1 MILKNFE
8 LNKIDLNINKIL
20 LFYGKNDGL
29 KDESLNLILKD
40 FKEISKYDEKEI
52 LENETYFL
60 ENISSKSLFENKRV
74 IIIKR
79 ATDKFLKI
87 IEEIT
92 LKNLDDIIILIS
104 ESLEKKSKLR
114 SYFEKDKQ
122 KICIAFYPDN
132 AQTLLKLGLNFFQK
146 KNIKISQSDINLIV
160 NKCNSDRAL
169 LFNELNKIDF
179 FCKKG
184 KIINSENIAKL
195 INLTENFSVSELV
208 DNCLAKNQ
216 KKTISILNEN
226 NFNNEDCILI
236 TRMFLN
242 KAKKILKLTQEF
254 EENQNIDLTISSAK
268 PPIFWKDKEITKK
281 QIYNWKPEKIKKL
294 IYKLNETELVIK
306 KNFKNAVNLTTDF
319 ILEQCSAKT
328 NN

>member
-132 AQTLLKLGLNFFQK
+132 TQTLLKLGLNFFQK
-146 KNIKISQSDINLIV
+146 KI
-160 NKCNSDRAL
+160 
-169 LFNELNKIDF
+169 
-179 FCKKG
+179 
-184 KIINSENIAKL
+184 
-195 INLTENFSVSELV
+195 
-208 DNCLAKNQ
+208 
-216 KKTISILNEN
+216 
-226 NFNNEDCILI
+226 
-236 TRMFLN
+236 
-242 KAKKILKLTQEF
+242 
-254 EENQNIDLTISSAK
+254 
-268 PPIFWKDKEITKK
+268 
-281 QIYNWKPEKIKKL
+281 
-294 IYKLNETELVIK
+294 
-306 KNFKNAVNLTTDF
+306 
-319 ILEQCSAKT
+319 
-328 NN
+328 